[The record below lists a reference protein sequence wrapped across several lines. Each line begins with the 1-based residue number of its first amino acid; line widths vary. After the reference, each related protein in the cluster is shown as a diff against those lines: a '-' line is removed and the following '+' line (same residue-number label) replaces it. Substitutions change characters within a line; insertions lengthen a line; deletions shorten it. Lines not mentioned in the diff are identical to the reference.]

1 MRLIIALVIIVILAV
16 IISKYFKVHSSDL
29 FIETPFSF
37 LERIF
42 YFFYNKVCLFQHP
55 AKKVIDP
62 ADHMANF
69 SKNNKKLSKILQYLG
84 CTVNIG
90 ITV

>member
-29 FIETPFSF
+29 FIETPFSSVN
-37 LERIF
+37 RIF
-42 YFFYNKVCLFQHP
+42 HHSFYNKVWLP
-55 AKKVIDP
+55 ITWLILVKII
-62 ADHMANF
+62 
-69 SKNNKKLSKILQYLG
+69 KKLSKILQYLG